1 MSIDKKYYVVKNGE
15 INSPKGMNVKL
26 FTLDNNLIGYSNIVS
41 LLYGT
46 DVDSNFYDLL
56 SSIDKKFDEHDTV
69 YQYSLNTTEEFRN
82 QGWGYKIKEECDNIN
97 KNNGI
102 KNILNIVR
110 HDNIPSQKLMKKLGY
125 KKLASSDIRDLLHF
139 EL

>member
-1 MSIDKKYYVVKNGE
+1 
-15 INSPKGMNVKL
+15 MNVKL
-26 FTLDNNLIGYSNIVS
+26 FTLDNELIGHANIVS
-41 LLYGT
+41 LFYGT
-46 DVDSNFYDLL
+46 DIDINFFNLL
-56 SSIDKKFDEHDTV
+56 SSIDKKFNEHDTV
-69 YQYSLNTTEEFRN
+69 YQYSLNISEEFRN
-82 QGWGYKIKEECDNIN
+82 KGWGYKIKEECNIIN

-110 HDNIPSQKLMKKLGY
+110 HDNISSQKLMKKLGY